1 MTLGVVAPFYQ
12 QAGRVE
18 PYLTTTEVT
27 FSATAA
33 ALDFTQLV
41 PNGDDAQQ
49 LASLQELIV
58 RASSKID
65 AYTMGKLGTLNA
77 TVNTENGR
85 YRVTRDGTFR
95 VHPSFTP
102 ILQVMTFSWGQQPG
116 AVFSVPLSANN
127 CWVERDTFVILN
139 QGASGSIGFSGTN
152 ALSNIAG
159 SWTGTQYCEWTYV
172 NGWANSFT
180 TADVSATGASIPLT
194 DATGLY
200 PGSLFT
206 IWDGA
211 NDEYCQAASNYD
223 GVSLTIPLV
232 TPLSY
237 DHVKGTNASQLPAVV
252 KQAAIHFVCGLVT
265 ARGQGGLSIG
275 SAGEVVES
283 GGSTKGLGIEHEM
296 AGYDLL
302 DEFRSVSG
310 RM

>member
-65 AYTMGKLGTLNA
+65 AYTMGKLGTVNA

-116 AVFSVPLSANN
+116 AVFDGCCPSHPLVEVPGEHVNPLPRGPALNRCPLGFRPEGLVLRGHPQVGHGSRLVLLLRELSA
-127 CWVERDTFVILN
+127 
-139 QGASGSIGFSGTN
+139 
-152 ALSNIAG
+152 
-159 SWTGTQYCEWTYV
+159 SWRHAQ
-172 NGWANSFT
+172 
-180 TADVSATGASIPLT
+180 P
-194 DATGLY
+194 
-200 PGSLFT
+200 
-206 IWDGA
+206 
-211 NDEYCQAASNYD
+211 
-223 GVSLTIPLV
+223 
-232 TPLSY
+232 
-237 DHVKGTNASQLPAVV
+237 
-252 KQAAIHFVCGLVT
+252 
-265 ARGQGGLSIG
+265 
-275 SAGEVVES
+275 
-283 GGSTKGLGIEHEM
+283 
-296 AGYDLL
+296 
-302 DEFRSVSG
+302 
-310 RM
+310 